1 MAEKRFI
8 IEVRTKGFARA
19 TKDFDTL
26 NKNSKNF
33 RTTTNNM
40 RQSTN
45 GLEKEFGRLRN
56 RILVYT
62 FAVGGAVAA
71 MNRFISA
78 ASGFQDVQTRL
89 VGLTGGVDQAEK
101 AFAKFNEVAATT
113 PFQLQDVVNAGA
125 QLEAFGVNSEATLS
139 AVTDLAAF
147 MGTTATEAASA
158 LGRAFA
164 GGAGAADILRER
176 GILQLIKDSQGI
188 QDLTKI
194 TLPEFR
200 RALLSSLVEPSA
212 GIAGSSER
220 LSKTF
225 SGAVSNMQD
234 AITRFAAALGGPLL
248 PRLTQLAN
256 TIEVAFRDAN
266 AQRILQLSTALG
278 VVAAGLLVV
287 NNRFKILAAMVSV
300 TSGGI
305 SKLVKV
311 IGALAGIKLV
321 DFLLQ
326 SNNAFSSFNN
336 QVQQNVSTVNQAN
349 RATQQYI
356 STLQNQNIVLGL
368 QQADQD
374 RLKAM
379 MMDLTLL
386 TMQNNQV
393 SDERIKITQAIF
405 RAEQNLSKELANKVI
420 FDREAAVAGKLQIET
435 VGGLTEAQIQEVQ
448 VIAKLTEAQITAI
461 KQGKQT
467 INTNSDI
474 TQSFNIMANAINK
487 MKGGTMEAT
496 DVFAL
501 MIKVASQLVAL
512 SNPVAG
518 SILGVGA
525 SLFSGIAHTGG
536 LITNRGV
543 QRFARGGVVQ
553 GEDNVPILAQA
564 GEFVMRRE
572 AVENIGL
579 RNLMAMNQSGSAGGV
594 TINVAGNMIANDEF
608 VRDTLI
614 PEINRTMRQKLA

>member
-89 VGLTGGVDQAEK
+89 VGLTGGVEQAEK
-101 AFAKFNEVAATT
+101 AFATFNEVAATT

-176 GILQLIKDSQGI
+176 GILQLIKDSQGL

-200 RALLSSLVEPSA
+200 RALLSSLVDPSA

-234 AITRFAAALGGPLL
+234 AITRFTASLGGPLL

-278 VVAAGLLVV
+278 VVAASLLLV

-305 SKLVKV
+305 GKLVKI

-356 STLQNQNIVLGL
+356 NTLQNQNIVLGL

-374 RLKAM
+374 RLKTM

-386 TMQNNQV
+386 TMQNNQI
-393 SDERIKITQAIF
+393 SDERIQITQAIF
-405 RAEQNLSKELANKVI
+405 RAEQNLSKELAKKVI
-420 FDREAAVAGKLQIET
+420 FDRDAAEAGQLQIKT

-448 VIAKLTEAQITAI
+448 TIMKLTEAQITAI

-474 TQSFNIMANAINK
+474 TQSFNIMAGAINK